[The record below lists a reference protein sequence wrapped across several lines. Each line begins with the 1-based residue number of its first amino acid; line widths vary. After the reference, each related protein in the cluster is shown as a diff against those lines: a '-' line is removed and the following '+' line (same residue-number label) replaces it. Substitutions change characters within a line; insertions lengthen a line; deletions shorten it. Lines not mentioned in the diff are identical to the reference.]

1 MMIVCLLLCLF
12 LILSFLV
19 YASYS
24 IQSGIYL
31 RSFCKK
37 RTTEKVV
44 ALTFDDG
51 PDPIQT
57 PKVLK
62 VLKEYQATACFFCIG
77 HKIKGNEALLKS
89 MVTEGHLIGNHS
101 YSHSGLFPLYG
112 LSKMKKDLQTCQCE
126 LERVTSQPVT
136 LFRPPF
142 GVTNPTIAKAVR
154 QLGYTSIG
162 WSIRTLDLACSSAF
176 GLDALVL
183 FKKKKMAIFFLFSM
197 LLGAAL
203 QITNTYGDLFLSSFA
218 SIPEYA
224 ESFGVKHSVILLSIS
239 QMSETLFILAIPF
252 FLRHF
257 GIKQVMLISMF
268 AWVFRFGLFGFGDPG
283 SGLWMLILS
292 MIVYGMA
299 FDFFNISGSLFVE
312 QEANSSIRASAQGL
326 FFMMTNGLGAIIGGY
341 ASGAVVDAFSV
352 YADGRLVSREW
363 MDIWLIFAAYALVIG
378 ILFALVFK
386 YKHQQESK
394 TN

>member
-44 ALTFDDG
+44 VLTFDDG

-112 LSKMKKDLQTCQCE
+112 LSKMKKDLQTCKCE

-162 WSIRTLDLACSSAF
+162 WSIRTLDTQQSAP
-176 GLDALVL
+176 D
-183 FKKKKMAIFFLFSM
+183 K
-197 LLGAAL
+197 
-203 QITNTYGDLFLSSFA
+203 
-218 SIPEYA
+218 
-224 ESFGVKHSVILLSIS
+224 
-239 QMSETLFILAIPF
+239 ILA
-252 FLRHF
+252 R
-257 GIKQVMLISMF
+257 
-268 AWVFRFGLFGFGDPG
+268 
-283 SGLWMLILS
+283 
-292 MIVYGMA
+292 
-299 FDFFNISGSLFVE
+299 
-312 QEANSSIRASAQGL
+312 IRKRL
-326 FFMMTNGLGAIIGGY
+326 EPGAIILLHDRMPGSDQLVKQILDLLKEQGY
-341 ASGAVVDAFSV
+341 TVVRPDKLLA
-352 YADGRLVSREW
+352 
-363 MDIWLIFAAYALVIG
+363 
-378 ILFALVFK
+378 
-386 YKHQQESK
+386 
-394 TN
+394 

>member
-126 LERVTSQPVT
+126 L
-136 LFRPPF
+136 
-142 GVTNPTIAKAVR
+142 TNPTIAKAVR

-162 WSIRTLDLACSSAF
+162 WSIRTLDTQQSAP
-176 GLDALVL
+176 D
-183 FKKKKMAIFFLFSM
+183 K
-197 LLGAAL
+197 
-203 QITNTYGDLFLSSFA
+203 
-218 SIPEYA
+218 
-224 ESFGVKHSVILLSIS
+224 
-239 QMSETLFILAIPF
+239 ILA
-252 FLRHF
+252 R
-257 GIKQVMLISMF
+257 
-268 AWVFRFGLFGFGDPG
+268 
-283 SGLWMLILS
+283 
-292 MIVYGMA
+292 
-299 FDFFNISGSLFVE
+299 
-312 QEANSSIRASAQGL
+312 IRKRL
-326 FFMMTNGLGAIIGGY
+326 EPGAIILLHDRMPGSDQLVKQILDLLKEQGY
-341 ASGAVVDAFSV
+341 TVVRPDKLLA
-352 YADGRLVSREW
+352 
-363 MDIWLIFAAYALVIG
+363 
-378 ILFALVFK
+378 
-386 YKHQQESK
+386 
-394 TN
+394 

>member
-1 MMIVCLLLCLF
+1 MMIVCLLLGSL

-126 LERVTSQPVT
+126 LDVEVRVGMQDATVGEFVCSR
-136 LFRPPF
+136 LLCF
-142 GVTNPTIAKAVR
+142 VR
-154 QLGYTSIG
+154 
-162 WSIRTLDLACSSAF
+162 
-176 GLDALVL
+176 
-183 FKKKKMAIFFLFSM
+183 
-197 LLGAAL
+197 
-203 QITNTYGDLFLSSFA
+203 
-218 SIPEYA
+218 
-224 ESFGVKHSVILLSIS
+224 HSVS
-239 QMSETLFILAIPF
+239 
-252 FLRHF
+252 
-257 GIKQVMLISMF
+257 
-268 AWVFRFGLFGFGDPG
+268 
-283 SGLWMLILS
+283 LIL
-292 MIVYGMA
+292 
-299 FDFFNISGSLFVE
+299 
-312 QEANSSIRASAQGL
+312 
-326 FFMMTNGLGAIIGGY
+326 
-341 ASGAVVDAFSV
+341 
-352 YADGRLVSREW
+352 RLRKLS
-363 MDIWLIFAAYALVIG
+363 D
-378 ILFALVFK
+378 
-386 YKHQQESK
+386 S
-394 TN
+394 